1 MQLFLITY
9 RFMSTA
15 YCFAY
20 YLLALYVKLTFALL
34 IDIGCAYLLAVWALW
49 LILLRL
55 PFEHFALL
63 ITYWLLPL
71 HTVLLIT
78 YWLTSTTCSFAY
90 YLLVTATTNCYCM
103 LICLLLT
110 PSLLFTGCTHTSGF
124 ACFVLYCF
132 ISYLLASLAYSLCT
146 SAQHNPNCIL
156 LTNYYLFA
164 SYNTLNNHAYHH
176 VSYW

>member
-1 MQLFLITY
+1 MCVCFLPFDVFCFILFL
-9 RFMSTA
+9 
-15 YCFAY
+15 
-20 YLLALYVKLTFALL
+20 
-34 IDIGCAYLLAVWALW
+34 
-49 LILLRL
+49 L
-55 PFEHFALL
+55 PSEHFALL

-78 YWLTSTTCSFAY
+78 YWFTSTTCSFAY

-110 PSLLFTGCTHTSGF
+110 PSLLFTGCTYTSGF
-124 ACFVLYCF
+124 ACFVLNCF
-132 ISYLLASLAYSLCT
+132 ISSLLANPAYSLYT
-146 SAQHNPNCIL
+146 SARHNPYCIL

-164 SYNTLNNHAYHH
+164 YSYNTLNNHANYH